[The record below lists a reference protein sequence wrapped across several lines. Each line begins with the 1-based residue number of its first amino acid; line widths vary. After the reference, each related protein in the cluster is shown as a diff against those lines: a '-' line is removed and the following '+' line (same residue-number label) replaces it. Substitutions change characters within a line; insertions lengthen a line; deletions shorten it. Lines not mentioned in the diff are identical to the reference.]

1 VKLRSL
7 LPALLLVGIPL
18 ELAAQSN
25 PPSEKSKLTQ
35 KIIPVAD
42 LVSPIPDFDTASCTA
57 ASGGATSHVK
67 GMRRLDEELVRLVQS
82 TVAPSSWTDNG
93 GRGTIDYYPLGQAL
107 VVNNSPEVIEQL
119 TQFLDSMREPQHHEV
134 VVEVRLINLSRETFD
149 KMSHASFCADGRRK
163 EAVAQWFQHRC
174 VAIGE
179 EEVGKL
185 LTDVQIDRQT
195 KVLMTPKC
203 TIFNGQKASIRI
215 DNEQMNV
222 AWKMQ
227 PRISADRRFTALSL
241 TLEVD
246 HNAHETVLCVPAGG
260 YCLIGG
266 LFTNRTEFGP
276 PVLSKIPY
284 LNRLVKNVG
293 YSNQHWVALVKVT
306 PICVSEEY
314 KMKGISGAATDASK
328 AAPIAS
334 EEVASIPTSVAR
346 RDELLKNYVDACSR
360 GDLRLIKK
368 YHRELRKYA
377 VEKESAMQ
385 PSERPNDTSGRRVMV
400 RVAEQD
406 WAPHQVEWLEQAMLP
421 WQLPD
426 SDERMRSR
434 IASARSS
441 CGPHETV
448 LLWEVRW
455 LGRLRES
462 VFDCPLPPA
471 QTSEV
476 GCSRC
481 PADEHAAWNHR
492 WLSDVVEL
500 RTPVIEAE
508 EEAGWAKPGPKK
520 IQGVGVDQ
528 K

>member
-1 VKLRSL
+1 MKLRSL
-7 LPALLLVGIPL
+7 LPALLLVGVPL

-42 LVSPIPDFDTASCTA
+42 LVTPIPNFDTASCTA
-57 ASGGATSHVK
+57 ASGGVTCRAKRV
-67 GMRRLDEELVRLVQS
+67 RRLDEELVRLVQS

-93 GRGTIDYYPLGQAL
+93 GKGTIDYYPLGQAL

-134 VVEVRLINLSRETFD
+134 VVEVRLISLTESTFE
-149 KMSHASFCADGRRK
+149 KIGRAPFCEEDRQK

-174 VAIGE
+174 VAISE

-215 DNEQMNV
+215 DDEQMDV

-227 PRISADRRFTALSL
+227 PRISTDRQHTALSL

-284 LNRLVKNVG
+284 LNRLFKNVG

-306 PICVSEEY
+306 PICVSEGPQQLQ
-314 KMKGISGAATDASK
+314 GISGQAAEAQKDA
-328 AAPIAS
+328 IAS
-334 EEVASIPTSVAR
+334 EEAASVPTSVAR
-346 RDELLKNYVDACSR
+346 RDELLKNYFDACSR

-377 VEKESAMQ
+377 VEKEL
-385 PSERPNDTSGRRVMV
+385 
-400 RVAEQD
+400 
-406 WAPHQVEWLEQAMLP
+406 APHKAEWLEQTRLQ
-421 WQLPD
+421 WQLPA
-426 SDERMRSR
+426 SDERMGSR
-434 IASARSS
+434 IAPARSS
-441 CGPHETV
+441 CGIDEVVPS
-448 LLWEVRW
+448 WEVRW
-455 LGRLRES
+455 LGKTCEYS
-462 VFDCPLPPA
+462 CPLQA
-471 QTSEV
+471 ADTFVV
-476 GCSRC
+476 GFICGR
-481 PADEHAAWNHR
+481 ADEHAAWNYR
-492 WLSDVVEL
+492 WLSDTVEL

-520 IQGVGVDQ
+520 IQRIGIDQ